1 MLRWSASPSLR
12 SLRDPCR
19 AGRGVRRW
27 IPLGALLLSLMLV
40 VGCADWR
47 GEEAAV
53 ERAAAAL
60 RAGKHLEA
68 ITAYQALEVQFPEA
82 AQRLRSGERIAE
94 ARRAL
99 QEAYQLKQ
107 NLEVAQQMLR
117 HAERSKGDGL
127 KTLAKT
133 WAAEASTLFSK
144 EEAGCCDKVKLVL
157 KQASYFVA
165 HLESPPAAQS
175 SKGGQAVNEADQL
188 YVTVNAANVR
198 SGAGTQH
205 GIVAQLQRGDPV
217 STLEEDGSWVKVR
230 TSDGSQGWIYR
241 SLLSDRDPN

>member
-1 MLRWSASPSLR
+1 MLRWSASLSLR

-19 AGRGVRRW
+19 ARRRVRRW
-27 IPLGALLLSLMLV
+27 IPLGALLLGLMLL
-40 VGCADWR
+40 VGCVDRR

-68 ITAYQALEVQFPEA
+68 ITAYQALEVRFPEA
-82 AQRLRSGERIAE
+82 AQRLRSGERIAA

-117 HAERSKGDGL
+117 HAERSKRDGL

-133 WAAEASTLFSK
+133 WATEASALFRK
-144 EEAGCCDKVKLVL
+144 EEADCCDKVKLVL
-157 KQASYFVA
+157 KQASYVVA
-165 HLESPPAAQS
+165 YLESPPAAQS
-175 SKGGQAVNEADQL
+175 SKGGQAVKEADQL

-230 TSDGSQGWIYR
+230 TPDGSQGWIYR
-241 SLLSDRDPN
+241 SLLSDRAPN